1 MIQLDFERK
10 KMMTQAQANQPSQT
24 HLKKMTKKKIEEE
37 KEILRALGVKV
48 WISYSKKKRGRAISE
63 TYEI

>member
-24 HLKKMTKKKIEEE
+24 HLKKMTKKKKIEEE
-37 KEILRALGVKV
+37 KEILRALGGVVKQNN
-48 WISYSKKKRGRAISE
+48 R
-63 TYEI
+63 

>member
-37 KEILRALGVKV
+37 KEILRALGGVVKQNN
-48 WISYSKKKRGRAISE
+48 R
-63 TYEI
+63 

>member
-24 HLKKMTKKKIEEE
+24 HLKKMTKKKNRRR
-37 KEILRALGVKV
+37 KGD
-48 WISYSKKKRGRAISE
+48 S
-63 TYEI
+63 

>member
-1 MIQLDFERK
+1 MYSTRYGSIKMIQLDFERK

-37 KEILRALGVKV
+37 KEILRALGGVVKQNN
-48 WISYSKKKRGRAISE
+48 R
-63 TYEI
+63 